1 MKHDFFFSIVSSFG
15 ICFLPFQ
22 ITPKIFLEMASNLSE
37 IKPFLLLTDW
47 PRYLRLLPLSSK
59 NRDGL
64 FRGSRK
70 NLSRGGG
77 RLKFSRY
84 SLHSLASD
92 VH

>member
-1 MKHDFFFSIVSSFG
+1 MFSVISDHVKN
-15 ICFLPFQ
+15 ILKNAQ
-22 ITPKIFLEMASNLSE
+22 NLSE